1 MVAAMIVRSARPH
14 QNFTVIHNEL
24 IDDTRLSWKA
34 RGLLVYLL
42 SKPDHWRT
50 TTAYLASQ
58 GADGIDS
65 VKAGMRELEL
75 YGYVK
80 RLRKQNQAGHWSTQT
95 VVFDRPQ
102 PVDNTV
108 NNCSSY
114 PPPKMDYPTP
124 VNPFA

>member
-24 IDDTRLSWKA
+24 IEDTRLSWKA

-75 YGYVK
+75 FGYVR
-80 RLRKQNQAGHWSTQT
+80 RLRKQNEHGHWSTHT

-102 PVDNTV
+102 PVDNHV
-108 NNCSSY
+108 ENCLTY
-114 PPPKMDYPTP
+114 PHRERIIRRR
-124 VNPFA
+124 